1 MGRLYLIT
9 NCLIVFQG
17 QGSNQANK
25 QISFGSSMTQSQEP
39 LSALDRNEPDEFA
52 EELSPLE
59 KEIRL
64 IEQIKY
70 IYS

>member
-1 MGRLYLIT
+1 
-9 NCLIVFQG
+9 
-17 QGSNQANK
+17 
-25 QISFGSSMTQSQEP
+25 MTQSQEP